1 MARPWEYPRWR
12 RVLMQA
18 ATWLILGG
26 TVALAQLVVHQKER
40 AALSLGPP
48 LHFGALVVRV
58 PEGWTVREEA
68 DSDETVLDAIEDGQ
82 LLRIEQFVARNPSD
96 LRPESDDDAKRAGST
111 EKIQFAGLHREG
123 QLQLVREYR
132 ATPEGTIPEEYL
144 TAFVVVPI
152 GQSSLVIRVELL
164 KAGPRIGP
172 GERALLLEVA
182 NSIRLAPARAVER
195 RGAT

>member
-26 TVALAQLVVHQKER
+26 TVALAQLVVHQKQR
-40 AALSLGPP
+40 AALRLGPP
-48 LHFGALVVRV
+48 LRFGALIVRV
-58 PEGWTVREEA
+58 PEGWKVKEE
-68 DSDETVLDAIEDGQ
+68 DGSEGSVLDAFKDDQ
-82 LLRIEQFVARNPSD
+82 LMRIAQLIARIPAD
-96 LRPESDDDAKRAGST
+96 LAPDSDDDAKRSGSI

-123 QLQLVREYR
+123 QLQVNHEYR
-132 ATPEGTIPEEYL
+132 ASAEGTVSEEYL
-144 TAFVVVPI
+144 TAFVIVPI
-152 GQSSLVIRVELL
+152 GQNSLLIRVELL

-172 GERALLLEVA
+172 GERALLMEVV
-182 NSIRLAPARAVER
+182 NSIRLASTRILET